1 MGLFNRSPAWVKNY
15 PHQMDKAAL
24 TLLAKKSKGPFDKP
38 REMNFV
44 LYSFT
49 AREKLDAAVDAIQAQ
64 GWKTSTEKQEDGSDK
79 ILLTATKDQYIIN
92 EENYNN
98 DVAFFQRIAKMYDA
112 DYDGWFASN

>member
-15 PHQMDKAAL
+15 PHQMDKATL

-38 REMNFV
+38 REMNFA
-44 LYSFT
+44 LYHFT
-49 AREKLDAAVDAIQAQ
+49 INENLKAAIDVINAQ
-64 GWKTSTEKQEDGSDK
+64 GWEISTQKAEDGSGK
-79 ILLTATKDQYIIN
+79 IMLTATKDQYIIN